1 MTPVRRTSR
10 VLLPATLLCAS
21 LACGRADALV
31 VPLAGWTPV
40 SGNAQEWVDQ
50 AGACLLREERHG
62 QAFPVFRSA
71 EEARAFAGRLQNTL
85 ARQGSAQKVSEV
97 VAQPV
102 DRAGVWSVLAAYSFE
117 AAGVKYRVSQLYLSD
132 KGVLRTVTGS
142 SAQHEASEC
151 VNSMRDFIRYLA
163 N

>member
-1 MTPVRRTSR
+1 MRRALR
-10 VLLPATLLCAS
+10 ALWPAVLLCAPLLS
-21 LACGRADALV
+21 GSAGALV
-31 VPLAGWTPV
+31 VPLSGWTPV
-40 SGNAQEWVDQ
+40 GGNAQAWVDP

-71 EEARAFAGRLQNTL
+71 EEARAFAGRLQTTL
-85 ARQGSAQKVSEV
+85 ARQGSIQKVSEI

-117 AAGVKYRVSQLYLSD
+117 AAGVTYRVSQLYLSD

-151 VNSMRDFIRYLA
+151 VNSMRDFLRYLA

>member
-1 MTPVRRTSR
+1 MSR
-10 VLLPATLLCAS
+10 ALIALVPAALLGVSGMA
-21 LACGRADALV
+21 GALV
-31 VPLAGWTPV
+31 VPLSGWTPV
-40 SGNAQEWVDQ
+40 NGNAQEWIDP
-50 AGACLLREERHG
+50 AGACVLREERHG
-62 QAFPVFRSA
+62 QAFPAFRSIA
-71 EEARAFAGRLQNTL
+71 EARTFAGKLQNTL
-85 ARQGSAQKVSEV
+85 IRRGSEQRLTEV

-132 KGVLRTVTGS
+132 KGILRTITGS
-142 SAQHEASEC
+142 SAEHEASAC